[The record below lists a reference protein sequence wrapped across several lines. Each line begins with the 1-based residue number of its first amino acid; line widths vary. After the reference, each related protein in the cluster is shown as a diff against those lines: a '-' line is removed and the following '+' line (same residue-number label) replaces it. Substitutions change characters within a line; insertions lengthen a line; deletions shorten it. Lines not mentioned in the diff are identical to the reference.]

1 MVTARQ
7 APPIASPTRL
17 SSIHRHRRQTPDQTP
32 DQAAEGEEVPRRLAA
47 PAASPSAGISISGWA
62 PASRIGPDARGFRA
76 VVDVQIPP
84 GQTADLRIYLKAG
97 PRALTETWLGPVR
110 G

>member
-62 PASRIGPDARGFRA
+62 SASRIAPGAGPDADAPSPSALPHNRWRGEDER
-76 VVDVQIPP
+76 V
-84 GQTADLRIYLKAG
+84 
-97 PRALTETWLGPVR
+97 
-110 G
+110 